1 MPKYRF
7 CSILTLRILVN
18 AAERYLRL
26 GDSLGDASVLSLLVQ
41 LLDALLVGSS
51 LHASLL
57 HGSLLLS
64 NAGLLVAQHA
74 VSDQTLDLG
83 SLIALVAVVLEGAA
97 HHEVTHVVLLGQT
110 EQLAD
115 VASSLGSK
123 AAGLGGGLVSESG
136 DLLLALLHDH
146 EVQHADISTHN
157 ASSHGL
163 SLSLTL
169 HMTFGTQRTQRDR
182 PSSPK
187 GNTYITTSSVAGASV
202 GEQQAHTVV
211 AQDTL
216 LHGESLLIVSSSN
229 ATNHPTPM
237 GKRTGRCNP

>member
-1 MPKYRF
+1 M
-7 CSILTLRILVN
+7 STTT
-18 AAERYLRL
+18 ERDLSL

-123 AAGLGGGLVSESG
+123 AAGLGGGLVGESG

-169 HMTFGTQRTQRDR
+169 HMNFGMQNNRRDR
-182 PSSPK
+182 LSNQKAS
-187 GNTYITTSSVAGASV
+187 TYITASSIAGASV

-229 ATNHPTPM
+229 ATNQPTPM
-237 GKRTGRCNP
+237 EKRTGRCNP